1 MFLNIY
7 HTFAFVS
14 LLAKRLITGVS
25 KIQKPLKY
33 DINFDQYQIHKM
45 SIFRLV
51 KGIENSSIL
60 KKII

>member
-33 DINFDQYQIHKM
+33 DISFDQYQIPKM
-45 SIFRLV
+45 SMFNVKVKLRLFGFR
-51 KGIENSSIL
+51 I
-60 KKII
+60 

>member
-33 DINFDQYQIHKM
+33 DISFDQYQILKM
-45 SIFRLV
+45 SMFGVKVKLRLFGFR
-51 KGIENSSIL
+51 I
-60 KKII
+60 